1 MLQFN
6 IRNVIFVIVKDSNQ
20 FYSLNAGSWCS
31 VPTVRNEPKI
41 NSFDT
46 VSRTTTV
53 PILTIAMRD
62 FRYVVLTYSPTHIH
76 TNHTYTHR
84 NKVIAITALTTQ
96 YGGAENN
103 VPE

>member
-76 TNHTYTHR
+76 TNRHIYTS
-84 NKVIAITALTTQ
+84 
-96 YGGAENN
+96 
-103 VPE
+103 